1 MYSSIFW
8 RSFSKVYGGFLAKYY
23 VVGPG
28 QGPLIMASMTI
39 SLGIVGVWALSR
51 KNL

>member
-8 RSFSKVYGGFLAKYY
+8 RSFSKVCGGFLAKYY

-28 QGPLIMASMTI
+28 QSPFIMASMTI
-39 SLGIVGVWALSR
+39 SSGTVGA
-51 KNL
+51 